1 MGYSILC
8 VFLSYLSLYI
18 YKELLENQLYNKSVW
33 DFNVFFFA
41 GRVWLAGFLLAF
53 VERILEII

>member
-33 DFNVFFFA
+33 NFNVFFFV

-53 VERILEII
+53 VARILEII